1 MGQFD
6 LVQVCHV
13 FSRDGAG
20 DPNDCL
26 HYLRHLALIEGQ
38 LLLVA
43 ADRKS
48 SMIQSSDGIRLWKD
62 TSIVRRA
69 FEKPD
74 VALEK
79 DGGRCRHLV

>member
-1 MGQFD
+1 VGQLD
-6 LVQVCHV
+6 LIPVRHV

-20 DPNDCL
+20 DFNDRL

-38 LLLVA
+38 LLLVT